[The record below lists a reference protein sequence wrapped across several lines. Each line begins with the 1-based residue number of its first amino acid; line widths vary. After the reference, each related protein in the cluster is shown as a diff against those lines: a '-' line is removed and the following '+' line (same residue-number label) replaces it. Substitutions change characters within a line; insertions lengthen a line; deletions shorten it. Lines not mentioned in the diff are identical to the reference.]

1 MKKRILVLNIGI
13 LLALIVS
20 AVGIVAAGKT
30 YAFHTGLYS
39 GDAELLDP
47 RLTCEAEGVI
57 ELAGVRKEDEEVVF
71 DLALV
76 GLGETKATI
85 TCTLQFEEDSHERI
99 FYGTFRTIWPGVIVE
114 HDTAVSFTG
123 FRIPLYAI
131 LFVLLLTVLTMLWL
145 FFDSWRQGNFSYSLI
160 ISGGLSIYAA
170 VLLLFTVYKL
180 LNNVVRRFSD
190 FLILVQDIGSEML
203 IALTIPMLLMV
214 IFLFVSN
221 LWLMRHEGYRPV
233 NALGIVFAILWFAGM
248 MYTMG
253 SEFLSYHQG
262 PRILWWIACYVLCY
276 FECMFLSTTACAFLA
291 TRYTPPYDRDYI
303 IILGCA
309 IRKDGSLTPLLR
321 GRVDRALAFERAQ
334 YAATG
339 RHAVFVPSGGQGDD
353 EVISEGE
360 AMERYLVSQ
369 GVDAERIARE
379 DRSVNTYENMKL
391 SRQVIESRGEDI
403 KQVKI
408 AFSTTNYH
416 VFRGYILSRK
426 CGFDAKG
433 ISAPTKTYFY
443 PNAFLREFVGLLVD
457 QRYRHL
463 AYIVLTV
470 VFFLSMQ
477 LL

>member
-1 MKKRILVLNIGI
+1 
-13 LLALIVS
+13 
-20 AVGIVAAGKT
+20 
-30 YAFHTGLYS
+30 
-39 GDAELLDP
+39 
-47 RLTCEAEGVI
+47 
-57 ELAGVRKEDEEVVF
+57 
-71 DLALV
+71 
-76 GLGETKATI
+76 
-85 TCTLQFEEDSHERI
+85 
-99 FYGTFRTIWPGVIVE
+99 
-114 HDTAVSFTG
+114 
-123 FRIPLYAI
+123 
-131 LFVLLLTVLTMLWL
+131 
-145 FFDSWRQGNFSYSLI
+145 
-160 ISGGLSIYAA
+160 
-170 VLLLFTVYKL
+170 
-180 LNNVVRRFSD
+180 
-190 FLILVQDIGSEML
+190 ML

-214 IFLFVSN
+214 IFLFVST

-253 SEFLSYHQG
+253 SELLSYHQG
-262 PRILWWIACYVLCY
+262 PRILWWIACYILCY
-276 FECMFLSTTACAFLA
+276 FECMFLSTMACAFLA

-369 GVDAERIARE
+369 GVEAERIARE

-433 ISAPTKTYFY
+433 VSAPTKTYFY